1 MISEKMVKELNDQ
14 INAELQSAYI
24 YYAMQAY
31 FHSVNLDG
39 CAQWMNVQTKEEMTH
54 AGKIFDFL
62 NERNARA
69 ELAAIEKPQK
79 EWKNAL
85 DVFETAYKHEQYVTG
100 RINKLM
106 ELAKAEKDYATESF
120 LKWFVDEQVEE
131 EANALKIVE
140 TLKMLKDSTGGL
152 IMFDRQLGKRT
163 FGEDND

>member
-1 MISEKMVKELNDQ
+1 MISEKMTKALNDQ
-14 INAELQSAYI
+14 INAELYSAYI

-39 CAQWMNVQTKEEMTH
+39 FANWMNVQTKEEMTH
-54 AGKIFDFL
+54 AAKFFDFL
-62 NERNARA
+62 NERNARI

-79 EWKNAL
+79 DWKNAL
-85 DVFETAYKHEQYVTG
+85 DAFQTAYKHEQYITG

-106 ELAKAEKDYATESF
+106 EMAKAEKDYATESF

-131 EANALKIVE
+131 EAGALKIVE

-152 IMFDRQLGKRT
+152 VMLDHQMAKRT
-163 FGEDND
+163 FGENKD